1 MHQPFP
7 ARSKG
12 RNRRQSGFSLVEA
25 AVVLFVI
32 GLLLGGVFGTRS
44 ILRAAQVNAVV
55 TTITDLQAAI
65 AGFKERYGYLPGDC
79 PNTVS
84 DCTLPIS
91 TPTGVIYALGNG
103 DGVVCCLNNSGLPDG
118 STPESG
124 FAWAQLYNTGF
135 LTTLDTSNP
144 NARVTTPFGAIHMTL
159 AGQNLVTA
167 YLAGWQNLAVVHVLV
182 LTNLPCEIAVAV
194 DAKLDDGDV
203 YSGRAMGNQASGA
216 PVGTCPE
223 KNRPGPCPAR
233 GRAGGHKK
241 GRNSGLSGCA
251 AKWLTSCAWARRGG
265 VRSVGSCA

>member
-1 MHQPFP
+1 MHHPLPTRAQGQ
-7 ARSKG
+7 KK
-12 RNRRQSGFSLVEA
+12 RQSGFSLVEA
-25 AVVLFVI
+25 AVVLVVI

-44 ILRAAQVNAVV
+44 ILRGAKVNAVV

-103 DGVVCCLNNSGLPDG
+103 DGVVCCLNGFGLPDG
-118 STPESG
+118 ATPESG

-144 NARVTTPFGAIHMTL
+144 SARVTTPFGAVHMTL
-159 AGQNLVTA
+159 AGQNLVVP

-182 LTNLPCEIAVAV
+182 LTNLPCEIAAAV

-203 YSGRAMGNQASGA
+203 YSGRARGKLAAGA

-223 KNRPGPCPAR
+223 GAVINLYQVA
-233 GRAGGHKK
+233 
-241 GRNSGLSGCA
+241 L
-251 AKWLTSCAWARRGG
+251 
-265 VRSVGSCA
+265 